1 MTILDFCE
9 KYNNTTDQAKE
20 DFLKRNL
27 KVNNYIPFLE
37 KETLAERVVNA
48 TSFGYENVEGEI
60 VQTTNV
66 EINTSARYIL
76 SIRAIIEAY
85 TDLTVESSDF
95 YKEYDALKVSGVLN
109 VLFGTK
115 DTEGVIPSNEIEEF
129 YTLVNMKL
137 DDVIRNNTS
146 TQAFISNQ
154 VTRFGD
160 LVGTTLNP
168 ILEKIAAE
176 INGLDETKVEKLGKS
191 FDKLLKKFK

>member
-9 KYNNTTDQAKE
+9 KYNNTTNKAKE

-48 TSFGYENVEGEI
+48 TSFGYENIEGEI

-160 LVGTTLNP
+160 LVGNTLNP
-168 ILEKIAAE
+168 ILEKIATE
-176 INGLDETKVEKLGKS
+176 INGFDETKVEKLGKS

>member
-27 KVNNYIPFLE
+27 KVKNYIPFLE
-37 KETLAERVVNA
+37 KETLAERVVKA
-48 TSFGYENVEGEI
+48 TSFGYENVNGKA

-66 EINTSARYIL
+66 EINTTARYIL
-76 SIRAIIEAY
+76 CIRAILEAY
-85 TDLTVESSDF
+85 TDLTVESPDF
-95 YKEYDALKVSGVLN
+95 YKEYDVLKTSGL
-109 VLFGTK
+109 LASLLGTGK
-115 DTEGVIPSNEIEEF
+115 SEGVILSSEIEEF

>member
-9 KYNNTTDQAKE
+9 KYNNTTDKAKE

-27 KVNNYIPFLE
+27 KVKNYIPFLE
-37 KETLAERVVNA
+37 KETLAERVVKA
-48 TSFGYENVEGEI
+48 TSFGYENVNGKA

-66 EINTSARYIL
+66 EINTTARYIL
-76 SIRAIIEAY
+76 CIRAILEAY
-85 TDLTVESSDF
+85 TDLTVESPDF
-95 YKEYDALKVSGVLN
+95 YKEYDALKTSGL
-109 VLFGTK
+109 LASLLGTGES
-115 DTEGVIPSNEIEEF
+115 EGVVPSSEIEEF

-146 TQAFISNQ
+146 TQAFISSQ

-168 ILEKIAAE
+168 ILEKIATE
-176 INGLDETKVEKLGKS
+176 INGLDETRVEKLGKS
-191 FDKLLKKFK
+191 LDKLLKKFK